1 MGKVKKLI
9 DFFLL
14 NFLFLIFSDTYSA
27 KDTVHSIF
35 LQSYFYTHLKLKA
48 LIATL
53 HLQRCPI
60 LPVTAIAE
68 VLRLC
73 IQKVFRIWRQHNRLN
88 RIVFV
93 IADVNGFDTI

>member
-1 MGKVKKLI
+1 MGFSK
-9 DFFLL
+9 DFFGGESL
-14 NFLFLIFSDTYSA
+14 NFLFLIFSDTYSV

-35 LQSYFYTHLKLKA
+35 LQSYFYTHLKA

-93 IADVNGFDTI
+93 IADINGF